1 MSTIKKLKTIQA
13 DALTMF
19 VKLHNLHWNIKG
31 MQFYPIHEMT
41 EGMYNSMATL
51 YDDAAE
57 RVLQLGEK
65 PFVTMADVQQNS
77 CIKEESKTEFNA
89 KEVLESVLADYEH
102 FLKHFNE
109 LSDIADETGDK
120 GTVGFADEQIA
131 KFEKDI
137 WMIKSSLA

>member
-1 MSTIKKLKTIQA
+1 MKTVEKLKTIQA

-57 RVLQLGEK
+57 RVLQLGDK
-65 PFVTMADVQQNS
+65 PYVTMADAIANS
-77 CIKEESKTEFNA
+77 CINEESKTEFNA
-89 KEVLESVLADYEH
+89 QEVLESVLADFEH

-109 LSDIADETGDK
+109 LSDIADEAGDK
-120 GTVGFADEQIA
+120 ATVGFADEQIA

-137 WMIKSSLA
+137 WMIKASLA